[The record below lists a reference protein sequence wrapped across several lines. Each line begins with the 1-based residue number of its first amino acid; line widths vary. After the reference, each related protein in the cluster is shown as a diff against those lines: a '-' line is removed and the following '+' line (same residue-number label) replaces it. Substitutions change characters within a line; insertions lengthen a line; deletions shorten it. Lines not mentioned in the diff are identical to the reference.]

1 MPPKQ
6 DGVRWVHR
14 WQRSGRNLS
23 YLLTPAAPAPSRPGP
38 QTGGRRRLP
47 ARGGLVGGM
56 NPGCASGRGGG
67 RPRGRARGLPLRVNS
82 GAFFAWKEL
91 VCTARDDSSRRK
103 SRCSPAHSNKW
114 LSNGVIVNKRLRRR
128 SSEKWLQKCTRWWRG
143 CQLPRQRVL
152 RKQGGKFASS
162 HVARPLVRCK
172 HRRTVPLSVALERA
186 DYANGCFK
194 NQASAEK
201 LCILSENAAAAS
213 AQALAEL
220 LLLCDGILTS
230 NLATDRAP

>member
-1 MPPKQ
+1 MPA
-6 DGVRWVHR
+6 GE
-14 WQRSGRNLS
+14 
-23 YLLTPAAPAPSRPGP
+23 A
-38 QTGGRRRLP
+38 
-47 ARGGLVGGM
+47 
-56 NPGCASGRGGG
+56 GGG
-67 RPRGRARGLPLRVNS
+67 RAGAHAGFLCGLTLAFLRGN
-82 GAFFAWKEL
+82 KL

-114 LSNGVIVNKRLRRR
+114 LSNGAIVNKRLRRR
-128 SSEKWLQKCTRWWRG
+128 SSEKLLQKCTRWWRG

-201 LCILSENAAAAS
+201 LCILLSVLCCQAHTAS
-213 AQALAEL
+213 DSTVSAVLEHF
-220 LLLCDGILTS
+220 GIEPTE
-230 NLATDRAP
+230 